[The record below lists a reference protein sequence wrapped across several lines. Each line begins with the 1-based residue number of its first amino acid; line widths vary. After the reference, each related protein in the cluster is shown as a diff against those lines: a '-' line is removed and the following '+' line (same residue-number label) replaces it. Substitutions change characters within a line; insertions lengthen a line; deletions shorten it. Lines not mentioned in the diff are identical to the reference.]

1 MSTQSNDPAAPDGR
15 IAFDDLYWRDE
26 YEAITEDDD
35 ALEEIVAKADLPSL
49 LVAVA
54 AVTGD
59 TSILDE
65 DLRPPLIPVDT
76 IGLPH
81 TGMSEEAQRK
91 ARAVAL
97 AGLQRIRDERLTRVG
112 RLSEEQVREL
122 LVYLSN
128 GNDSPEWLGLLTHEL
143 DLAPSKGAA
152 PAWSFPEAAAGRD
165 FRVLIVG
172 AGLSGI
178 AAAHRLSQAG
188 IPFTIIE
195 ASHRVSGTWWKN
207 HYPGVRLDT
216 PTYGY
221 SYSFAQRPDWPHQ
234 FAEGHEVRDYLQSVA
249 ELAGVQDV
257 VEFRTALTRAVW
269 NEDSGTWS
277 ATTRDESGGER
288 TREFNAIVTAVGQ
301 LDHPHIPDFPDREKF
316 AGAQMHS
323 QEWDHS
329 VDLRGKRVAVV
340 GTGASAYQIV
350 PALVD
355 EVSEMHVFQRSAPWM
370 LPAPT
375 YHDETTEAFRWLVR
389 KVPYYGQWFR
399 LWVTLLGIDG
409 RIHTVTAEEGWE
421 GAPLSVSAT
430 NQKVRE
436 EIIARLAEQLRDR
449 PEMVERMTPHYPP
462 GAKRMLR
469 DNGVW
474 SYALTRPQTDLVSSE
489 IDRFTETGVITKDGT
504 EIELDAVIYATG
516 FRPSDYLDPIEIVGR
531 GGVEIHD
538 YWGGDAKGFA
548 GITVPGFPNLFM
560 LLGPNTG
567 GVVAGG
573 LFFMIERAVEY
584 TIKAV
589 KLLLDEG
596 ATALDL
602 TQEAL
607 DAHVAWVD
615 AENYR
620 MAWGQPYVRTWYQN
634 STGRVSQVWPF
645 PITEYWR
652 ITETVDRDDYE
663 LLK

>member
-1 MSTQSNDPAAPDGR
+1 MSTQPHPAADSR
-15 IAFDDLYWRDE
+15 EVFDDLYWQDE
-26 YEAITEDDD
+26 YEAITEDD
-35 ALEEIVAKADLPSL
+35 AFLAGIVAKADLPSL
-49 LVAVA
+49 LAAVA
-54 AVTGD
+54 AATGD
-59 TSILDE
+59 TSILSE
-65 DLRPPLIPVDT
+65 DLRPPLVPVDT

-81 TGMSEEAQRK
+81 TGMSEEAQRR
-91 ARAVAL
+91 AREVAL
-97 AGLQRIRDERLTRVG
+97 DALKRIRDERLTSVAQ
-112 RLSEEQVREL
+112 LPDEQVRDL
-122 LVYLSN
+122 LTFLSN

-143 DLAPSKGAA
+143 DLARNKGGA
-152 PAWSFPEAAAGRD
+152 PEWSFAEAAKGRD
-165 FRVLIVG
+165 FSVLIVG
-172 AGLSGI
+172 AALSGI
-178 AAAHRLSQAG
+178 AAGHRLTQAG

-195 ASHRVSGTWWKN
+195 ASHRVGGTWWKN

-234 FAEGHEVRDYLQSVA
+234 FAEGHEVREYLESVA
-249 ELAGVQDV
+249 ELAGLPDRI
-257 VEFRTALTRAVW
+257 EFETALIRAVW
-269 NEDSGTWS
+269 NEESGTWS
-277 ATTRDESGGER
+277 ATTRAGDGR
-288 TREFNAIVTAVGQ
+288 TQTREFNAIITGIGQ
-301 LDHPHIPDFPDREKF
+301 LDHPFIPEFPGQEEF

-329 VDLRGKRVAVV
+329 VETRGKRVAVV

-355 EVSEMHVFQRSAPWM
+355 EVESMHVFQRSAPWM

-375 YHDETTEAFRWLVR
+375 YHDETTETFRWLVR

-409 RIHTVTAEEGWE
+409 RIHTVTAEEDWE
-421 GAPLSVSAT
+421 GAPLSVSPT
-430 NQKVRE
+430 NQKVRD
-436 EIIARLAEQLRDR
+436 EIIGMLGEQLRDH
-449 PEMVERMTPHYPP
+449 PEMLERMTPHYPP

-474 SYALTRPQTDLVSSE
+474 ADALTRPQTTLVSSG
-489 IDRFTETGVITKDGT
+489 IDRFTETGVVTTDGT
-504 EIELDAVIYATG
+504 EIELDVVVYATG

-538 YWGGDAKGFA
+538 YWGGDAKGFG
-548 GITVPGFPNLFM
+548 GITVPGYPNLFM

-573 LFFMIERAVEY
+573 LYFMIERAAEY
-584 TIKAV
+584 AIKAIR
-589 KLLLDEG
+589 LLLEED
-596 ATALDL
+596 AKALDL

-607 DAHVAWVD
+607 DEHMAWVD
-615 AENYR
+615 AENSR

-645 PITEYWR
+645 PITDYWR
-652 ITETVDRDDYE
+652 ITEEVDRGGYD
-663 LLK
+663 LLR